1 MLVVNMALFL
11 VQRTVFVYFP
21 GPDIELECTS
31 LAQGIKRLCD
41 HIRIQNS
48 AKKKKKKK
56 LIQCTVLKTKAGNQ
70 SQPENVN
77 N

>member
-48 AKKKKKKK
+48 AKKKKKKINSMHRFEDK
-56 LIQCTVLKTKAGNQ
+56 GWEPITARECK
-70 SQPENVN
+70 
-77 N
+77 

>member
-41 HIRIQNS
+41 HIRI
-48 AKKKKKKK
+48 
-56 LIQCTVLKTKAGNQ
+56 
-70 SQPENVN
+70 
-77 N
+77 